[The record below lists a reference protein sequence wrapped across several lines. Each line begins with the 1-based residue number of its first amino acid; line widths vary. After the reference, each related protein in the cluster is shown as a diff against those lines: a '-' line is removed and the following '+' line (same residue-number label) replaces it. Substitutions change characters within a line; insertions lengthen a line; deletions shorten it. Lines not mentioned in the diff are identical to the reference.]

1 MILGVEVIG
10 RAILNKTKKPINFQL
25 GVGLVSIKYVVSL
38 WVRTIQMLRRLLA
51 VFFIFFIALAFY
63 QCARRGTPTGGPK
76 DETPPVLLKTE
87 PVNMTINFKDQK
99 IRLYFNELVKL
110 KDVQEQLIVSPPLK
124 YQPVLTPQGGANKF
138 IEITIKDTLLE
149 NTTYT
154 LNFGQSIVD
163 NNEGNPNSFLTY
175 VFSTGSY
182 IDSLELSGAIKDAFN
197 RKADDFVSV
206 MLYQIDSAYTDST
219 VYQKPPNYITN
230 TLDSTVIFKLRNL
243 KEGTY
248 AIFGIKDAAKDNIF
262 NQKVDKIGFIS
273 DTITLP
279 TDSIYLLN
287 LFKEEPDY
295 GVIVPSMVAK
305 NRINFGYFGNGADIE
320 INTLTQLPDSVNSII
335 LKERDKDTL
344 NYWFT
349 PFEMDSL
356 IFTVTNEKLTVK
368 DTFTIKNRK
377 VGVDSLLLNLNQKGT
392 LKFDK
397 PLSILSNTPLVKAD
411 SAKINFINKDSIKV
425 PYTLVLDSLE
435 NKLNIVFEPQAD
447 EKYKMQLLP
456 GTVLDFFG
464 NTNDTLS
471 YSFSTKSPADY
482 GNLQLNLEGSAI
494 SYPLIVQ
501 LLNEKEEVQRET
513 FSEGPQVF
521 EFNNIDPGNYLVR
534 VIFDE
539 NQNKKWDTG
548 SYLKQVQPE
557 KISYYPGV
565 IEMRANWEKIETF
578 ILKE

>member
-1 MILGVEVIG
+1 M
-10 RAILNKTKKPINFQL
+10 
-25 GVGLVSIKYVVSL
+25 
-38 WVRTIQMLRRLLA
+38 QMLRRVLA

-63 QCARRGTPTGGPK
+63 QCARKGTPTGGPK
-76 DETPPVLLKTE
+76 DETPPILLKAE
-87 PVNMTINFKDQK
+87 PENMSINFKAQK
-99 IRLYFNELVKL
+99 IRLYFDELVKL
-110 KDVQEQLIVSPPLK
+110 NDVQEQLIVSPPLK

-182 IDSLELSGAIKDAFN
+182 IDSLELTGAIKDAFN
-197 RKADDFVSV
+197 RNADNFVSV
-206 MLYQIDSAYTDST
+206 MLYQIDSTYTDST

-243 KEGTY
+243 KEGSY
-248 AIFGIKDAAKDNIF
+248 AIFGMKDAAKNNIF
-262 NQKVDKIGFIS
+262 NQNTDKIGFLS

-295 GVIVPSMVAK
+295 GVTVPSMVAK
-305 NRINFGYFGNGADIE
+305 NKISFGYYGNGEDIE
-320 INTLTQLPDSVNSII
+320 IKPLSPLPDSVSYTIK
-335 LKERDKDTL
+335 KERDKDTL

-356 IFTVTNEKLTVK
+356 VFTVTNERLQVK
-368 DTFTIKNRK
+368 DTFIVKNRK
-377 VGVDSLLLNLNQKGT
+377 VGVDSLQLSLNQKGT
-392 LKFDK
+392 LKFDT
-397 PLSILSNTPLVKAD
+397 PLRLQANTPLVKTD
-411 SAKINFINKDSIKV
+411 STKFNFINKDSLNV
-425 PYTLVLDSLE
+425 PYRLALDSLE
-435 NKLNIVFEPQAD
+435 NRIDIVFEPEVD
-447 EKYKMQLLP
+447 EKYIMQLLP
-456 GTVLDFFG
+456 GAVLDFFE

-471 YSFSTKSPADY
+471 YALGTKIPSDY
-482 GNLQLNLEGSAI
+482 ANLKLNLEGSAI
-494 SYPLIVQ
+494 TYPIIVQ
-501 LLNEKEEVQRET
+501 LLNEKEDVQREIIAVA
-513 FSEGPQVF
+513 PQVF

-539 NQNKKWDTG
+539 NLNQKWDTG
-548 SYLKQVQPE
+548 SYLNQLQPE